1 MSVGMNDLYFNKFA
15 ENGAF
20 TSVQRFLWFESL
32 YSGHAMRKYEK
43 YNVHRLNFINDGLT
57 TLGFDPITHDELSQV
72 INKAERIDIKDVH
85 QLIISLLYSLP
96 CHNKLRTEQ
105 VDELRRVIDNID
117 AVENTY
123 KYYWWFQ
130 SNIGIV
136 DFRPHVKFTD
146 ENGKRSRILDLY
158 FIDSKENEFYA
169 SVCFEKNVDEYR
181 LKVYA
186 LSTRARLKQKTDK
199 TLLDK
204 PIPRNT
210 GNVRCL
216 VILPY
221 ECRVV
226 EC

>member
-1 MSVGMNDLYFNKFA
+1 MNGLYFNKFA

-32 YSGHAMRKYEK
+32 YSGHAMCKYEK
-43 YNVHRLNFINDGLT
+43 YNGRRLNFINDGLA

-96 CHNKLRTEQ
+96 CHNKLTTEQ

-117 AVENTY
+117 TVENTY
-123 KYYWWFQ
+123 EYYWWLQ
-130 SNIGIV
+130 TNIGIV
-136 DFRPHVKFTD
+136 DFRPNVKFIN
-146 ENGKRSRILDLY
+146 ENSKQSRILDLY

-169 SVCFEKNVDEYR
+169 SVCFEKNVDENR

-186 LSTRARLKQKTDK
+186 SSTRARLKQKTDK
-199 TLLDK
+199 TLFGK